1 MLRSHLID
9 LRLKNDV
16 FDDQTAFSDE
26 KEEILHDSWSGGSF
40 TKKVN
45 FDLKSQTLIKIVKDA
60 TEEF

>member
-16 FDDQTAFSDE
+16 FNDQTAFSDE
-26 KEEILHDSWSGGSF
+26 KEKFLNDSWLGKSL

-45 FDLKSQTLIKIVKDA
+45 FDPKSQTLIKSVKNMF
-60 TEEF
+60 EEF